1 MSIPDIEPRVVNQFP
16 FRPNSGGKPIPKVVF
31 INFAFAQ
38 EEPSKDTI
46 KVNDVFPIAVVNMQA
61 IVGESLAAV
70 KVKEYIEAKKIEF
83 SSELQKEEEA
93 LKAMQEE
100 LSTQRS
106 ILPPDEFAELE
117 GNFRKRVENLQKM
130 VAEKNQVLE
139 KILTKSVQ
147 IIQNEAVKIIT
158 EIGKEKGLALTLD
171 TSTVVIAANSI
182 NISRSVID
190 LLNINLPALDMNKI
204 MLDSK

>member
-1 MSIPDIEPRVVNQFP
+1 M
-16 FRPNSGGKPIPKVVF
+16 GKKMNLYKENKLYKFLKFICVYVFF
-31 INFAFAQ
+31 INFALAQ
-38 EEPSKDTI
+38 EDAGKENIQT
-46 KVNDVFPIAVVNMQA
+46 NDAFPIAVVNMQA

-83 SSELQKEEEA
+83 STELQEEEKA

-139 KILTKSVQ
+139 GILTKSVQ
-147 IIQNEAVKIIT
+147 IIQNEAIKIIT
-158 EIGKEKGLALTLD
+158 DIGKEKGLALTLD

>member
-1 MSIPDIEPRVVNQFP
+1 
-16 FRPNSGGKPIPKVVF
+16 
-31 INFAFAQ
+31 
-38 EEPSKDTI
+38 
-46 KVNDVFPIAVVNMQA
+46 
-61 IVGESLAAV
+61 
-70 KVKEYIEAKKIEF
+70 
-83 SSELQKEEEA
+83 
-93 LKAMQEE
+93 MQEE

-139 KILTKSVQ
+139 GILTKSVQ
-147 IIQNEAVKIIT
+147 IIQNEAIKIIT
-158 EIGKEKGLALTLD
+158 DIGKEKGLALTLD

>member
-1 MSIPDIEPRVVNQFP
+1 MNIYIE
-16 FRPNSGGKPIPKVVF
+16 SKV
-31 INFAFAQ
+31 INFLKFVCVYIFFANIAFSQ
-38 EEPSKDTI
+38 EDTNKDSVQ
-46 KVNDVFPIAVVNMQA
+46 VNETFPIAVVNMQA
-61 IVGESLAAV
+61 IVGESLAASQV
-70 KVKEYIEAKKIEF
+70 KKFIEAKKIEF
-83 SSELQKEEEA
+83 STELKNEEEI
-93 LKAMQEE
+93 LKTMQEE
-100 LSTQRS
+100 LGSQRS

-190 LLNINLPALDMNKI
+190 LLNINLPALDMDKI